1 MLFTCILQDQSAS
14 YDFVHFDLDP
24 TPDFNDGVLDSHG
37 TQCSG
42 IVGMA
47 NNSVCGL
54 GVAYQANIGGT
65 FTSLFP

>member
-1 MLFTCILQDQSAS
+1 M
-14 YDFVHFDLDP
+14 HFDLDP

-47 NNSVCGL
+47 NNSVCGV
-54 GVAYQANIGGT
+54 GVAYQANIGGR
-65 FTSLFP
+65 FKNFIHLVVDFNKSLCLRVEV